1 MEDPPAL
8 PATVEWS
15 DQDRQDLAMA
25 HRILER
31 TSFAMQLVNLL
42 GAPIEKG
49 LDMLPDKAHGV
60 IIGATDKAL
69 RAALEVAML
78 TLEKDRIAES
88 RNLIHKVATATT
100 GGVGGAF
107 GWASLPVELP
117 ISTTIMLRSIADVA
131 RSQGE
136 DLRSAEARLAYIEV
150 FALGNHG
157 DKENSDASYL
167 AIRSLL
173 ASRVSEA
180 ARYVAQKGTIDSSS
194 PALTRFIGK
203 VAERFSITVTDKA
216 AAIMAPAI
224 GAVGGAIV
232 NTYFTGFYQEMALGH
247 FIMRRL
253 ERKLGKELVQAEYAQ
268 LSKPKN
274 LPTASETPALEVD
287 ETPADKSK

>member
-1 MEDPPAL
+1 MEEPPPL
-8 PATVEWS
+8 PAKIEWS

-31 TSFAMQLVNLL
+31 TTFATQLVNLL

-49 LDMLPDKAHGV
+49 LEMLPDKAHGV

-69 RAALEVAML
+69 RAALEAALL
-78 TLEKDRIAES
+78 TLGKDRVTES
-88 RNLIHKVATATT
+88 RNLIHKLATATT

-136 DLRSAEARLAYIEV
+136 DLRLAETRLACIEV
-150 FALGNHG
+150 FALGNHSKKDG
-157 DKENSDASYL
+157 SDTSYL
-167 AIRSLL
+167 AIRAML
-173 ASRVSEA
+173 AQRVSEA
-180 ARYVAQKGTIDSSS
+180 AKYVAEKGAVDAGS

-232 NTYFTGFYQEMALGH
+232 NTYFTGFFQEMALGH

-253 ERKLGKELVQAEYAQ
+253 ERKLGKEQAWEAYRRLDEERRAT
-268 LSKPKN
+268 LKAEPR
-274 LPTASETPALEVD
+274 PTLKED
-287 ETPADKSK
+287 

>member
-1 MEDPPAL
+1 
-8 PATVEWS
+8 
-15 DQDRQDLAMA
+15 MA

-31 TSFAMQLVNLL
+31 TSFTTRLVDLL

-49 LDMLPDKAHGV
+49 LDMLPKKAHGV
-60 IIGATDKAL
+60 IMGATEKAL
-69 RAALEVAML
+69 RTALEVALM
-78 TLEKDRIAES
+78 TLEKDRVATS
-88 RNLIHKVATATT
+88 RNLIHKLAMATT

-136 DLRSAEARLAYIEV
+136 DLKHPEARLACIEV
-150 FALGNHG
+150 FALGSHSKKDG
-157 DKENSDASYL
+157 SDASYL
-167 AIRSLL
+167 AIRAML
-173 ASRVSEA
+173 AQRVSEA
-180 ARYVAQKGTIDSSS
+180 AQYVAKKGTIDSGS

-216 AAIMAPAI
+216 AAVMAPAI

-253 ERKLGKELVQAEYAQ
+253 ERKLGGEAVTEAYAQ
-268 LSKPKN
+268 LAKQK
-274 LPTASETPALEVD
+274 TRGEVPAIGVD
-287 ETPADKSK
+287 EEAG